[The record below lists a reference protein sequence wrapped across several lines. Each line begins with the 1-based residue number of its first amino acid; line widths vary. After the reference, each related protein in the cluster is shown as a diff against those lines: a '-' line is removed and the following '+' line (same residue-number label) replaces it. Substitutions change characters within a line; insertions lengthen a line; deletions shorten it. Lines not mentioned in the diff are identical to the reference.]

1 MLSLPLFFFFF
12 SENCIGILKLSS
24 MSSGKFSLVT
34 IPTRT
39 FPYYFFRLPSES
51 IPQYLGSLDLG
62 LNPREQFFIKICF
75 EKGNANQNQFRKL
88 FLLANFQAFLLGKLS
103 LFSKFNPIKNIIFW
117 AFRIRAPPVLQSQAL
132 LTQQSPLSLVSH
144 RCPRVQGSA
153 FLKLTKKKKT
163 FKDNT
168 INCQLQICYF
178 SPSHRRIFFSQS
190 RSSTF

>member
-1 MLSLPLFFFFF
+1 MLSLPLFFFFFFF

-39 FPYYFFRLPSES
+39 FPYYFSRLPSES

-62 LNPREQFFIKICF
+62 LNPREQFFIKIHF

-88 FLLANFQAFLLGKLS
+88 FLLANFQVLLLGKLS
-103 LFSKFNPIKNIIFW
+103 SFSKFNPIKNIIFW

-153 FLKLTKKKKT
+153 FLKLTKKKK
-163 FKDNT
+163 N
-168 INCQLQICYF
+168 LQ
-178 SPSHRRIFFSQS
+178 R
-190 RSSTF
+190 